1 MIGCFY
7 VMENM
12 SIKELLQYGKSY
24 TKIIMDFVEK
34 LMENKMFVYM
44 RISTNHKAQ
53 KIDRQQQ
60 TIIEFV
66 SEKI

>member
-1 MIGCFY
+1 
-7 VMENM
+7 M

>member
-1 MIGCFY
+1 MICCFY